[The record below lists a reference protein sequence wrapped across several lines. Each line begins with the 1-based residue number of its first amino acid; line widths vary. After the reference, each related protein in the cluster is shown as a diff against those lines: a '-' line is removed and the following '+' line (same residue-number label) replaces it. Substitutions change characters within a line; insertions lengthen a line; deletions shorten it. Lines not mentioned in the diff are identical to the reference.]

1 MGRVMQFFSLVNSLL
16 TSDPET
22 LKRNLTIQRFSVV
35 PLSPNSGLIGWVP
48 QSDTLHQL
56 IRDHREKKKVMLNIE
71 HRIMLKMAPDYDHLP
86 LMNKVEVFEHS
97 LESTEGDDLA
107 KLLLLKSPSS
117 EVWFDRRTNFTRSL
131 AVMSMV
137 GYVLGL
143 GDRHPPNLLL
153 DRNSGKILHIDFGDC
168 FEVAMTREKFPE
180 KIPFRL
186 TRMLINAMEVTGI
199 EGTYR
204 CTCESTMDVLRRNKD
219 SLMAVLEA
227 FVYDPLLNWRLI
239 DNKPKSKKS
248 KTHGEVCL
256 LLPRLVQLFQLEA
269 VKATWNPLLTT
280 IRRWQVER
288 VKAQEQVESLW
299 SQRRSTKRLWILFKG
314 CGTN

>member
-1 MGRVMQFFSLVNSLL
+1 MNMS
-16 TSDPET
+16 PE
-22 LKRNLTIQRFSVV
+22 
-35 PLSPNSGLIGWVP
+35 
-48 QSDTLHQL
+48 
-56 IRDHREKKKVMLNIE
+56 
-71 HRIMLKMAPDYDHLP
+71 YDQLP
-86 LMNKVEVFEHS
+86 LINKVEVFQHS
-97 LESTEGDDLA
+97 LESTHGTDLQ
-107 KLLLLKSPSS
+107 KILWIKSRNS
-117 EVWFDRRTNFTRSL
+117 EVWLDRRTNFTRSL

-143 GDRHPPNLLL
+143 GDRHPSNLLL

-186 TRMLINAMEVTGI
+186 TRMLINAMEVTGV

-204 CTCESTMDVLRRNKD
+204 STCESTMEVLRRNKD

-248 KTHGEVCL
+248 KQEGMSVGSKSQMSVAGSGENNMESIVEYREMVSKKNDSIGESVEPEALNKKALDIVQRVRDKLTGKDFNTEESLEVC
-256 LLPRLVQLFQLEA
+256 
-269 VKATWNPLLTT
+269 
-280 IRRWQVER
+280 
-288 VKAQEQVESLW
+288 EQVELLI
-299 SQRRSTKRLWILFKG
+299 SQATSHENLCQCYIGWCPFW
-314 CGTN
+314 